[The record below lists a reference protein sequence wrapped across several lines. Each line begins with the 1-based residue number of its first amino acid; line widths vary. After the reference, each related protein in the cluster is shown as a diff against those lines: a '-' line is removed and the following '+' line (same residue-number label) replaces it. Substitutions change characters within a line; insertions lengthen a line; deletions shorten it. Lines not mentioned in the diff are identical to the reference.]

1 MPAQKTLNRLNILWA
16 AALPFAVLTL
26 AGCEAPAPNANTT
39 AMHGHGSA
47 MDNDEAKGPHGGRL
61 LKQGDFAVELR
72 VDEAG
77 RPPRWQA
84 YAFNQGQPVDAGA
97 VQLSVTTQRLDGDE
111 HRFVLVSEGEAR
123 VSEDVVIE
131 PHSFDVSVDAQYQ
144 GQNYHWQ
151 FASPEGRS
159 HISTAMAE
167 KMGITAEPVGPQHIA
182 EYVEVLG
189 RVDFAPN
196 ALVTLRAQFP
206 GRVLEVLKGEGDA
219 VQKGD
224 VLARIEASESLRSY
238 AVRATMDGLVIQR
251 GTNSGDVVDMAALFV
266 IGDPTKLRVAF
277 HIYPGDFS
285 RVRPGQPVMIKSVD
299 GAWEAQS
306 QIAAY
311 LPTTEA
317 ATQTLIAYAP
327 LANEDNH
334 WLPGM
339 IVTGQVETNAVEVPL
354 AVRTQAL
361 QRFRDW
367 PVVFAQIGE
376 DYEVRML
383 ELGRQNEQWSEVL
396 GGIKPGQVY
405 VTENSFVIKADIEK
419 EGASHDH

>member
-1 MPAQKTLNRLNILWA
+1 MPAQKTSIKLNALCL
-16 AALPFAVLTL
+16 AALPLVASLLSSCDTQNSG
-26 AGCEAPAPNANTT
+26 AGGS
-39 AMHGHGSA
+39 AMHGHENA
-47 MDNDEAKGPHGGRL
+47 MAAEEAKGPHGGRL
-61 LKQGDFAVELR
+61 LEQGSFAVELR

-84 YAFNQGQPVDAGA
+84 YAFDQGQSVAAAA
-97 VQLSVTTQRLDGDE
+97 VKLSITTRRLDGDE
-111 HRFVLVSEGEAR
+111 HRFVLVEEGDAR

-144 GQNYHWQ
+144 GQSYHWQ

-159 HISTAMAE
+159 HINTAMAT
-167 KMGITAEPVGPQHIA
+167 KMGIAVEAAGPQHIA

-206 GRVLEVLKGEGDA
+206 GRVLEVMKSEGD
-219 VQKGD
+219 VVKKGD

-238 AVRATMDGLVIQR
+238 AVRATMDGLVLQR
-251 GTNSGDVVDMAALFV
+251 GTNTGDVVGMAALFV
-266 IGDPTKLRVAF
+266 IGDPTQLRVAF

-285 RVRPGQPVMIKSVD
+285 RVRPGQPVMITSVD
-299 GAWEAQS
+299 GAWQAQS

-327 LANEDNH
+327 LPNEDNH

-361 QRFRDW
+361 QRFRDRS
-367 PVVFAQIGE
+367 VVFAQIGE